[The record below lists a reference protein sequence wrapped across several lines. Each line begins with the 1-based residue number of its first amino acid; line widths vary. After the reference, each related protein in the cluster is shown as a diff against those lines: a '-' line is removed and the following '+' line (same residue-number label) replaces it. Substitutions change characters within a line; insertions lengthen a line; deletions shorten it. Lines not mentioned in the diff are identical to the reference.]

1 MEEPVPEQP
10 VESTVDEHAEAEV
23 SEAKAIGWVPKER
36 FKGNPDDWVDAHEF
50 LARGE
55 KFIPFL
61 KASKKKLEDRVNT
74 QSQQIAEL
82 QNQLRANSMAVEE
95 IKSTSTKSDTNAEI
109 AELRTQIAAA
119 MREGEY
125 EKAEELRDQMADKRA
140 SLRNPTQAQVP
151 GGAPS
156 GIENTPEWREFL
168 DENPWWVSDAG
179 LRAAAVEVAKEM
191 DRNGELTPMT
201 GPRERLSKIAEE
213 VRERYMTNVRRS
225 APSKVGS
232 SRPAPRR
239 ANGRSYA
246 DLPAEAKRACDD
258 YVPRLVGEGKKFK
271 DVESW
276 QKSYAAK
283 YFEGEA

>member
-1 MEEPVPEQP
+1 MEEPAQEQEP
-10 VESTVDEHAEAEV
+10 QVDEHAEAEIT
-23 SEAKAIGWVPKER
+23 EAKAIGWVPKER
-36 FKGNPDDWVDAHEF
+36 FKGKPDDWVDAHEF

-61 KASKKKLEDRVNT
+61 KASKKKLEDKVDV
-74 QSQQIAEL
+74 QSRQISEL
-82 QNQLRANSMAVEE
+82 QNQLRANNMALEE
-95 IKSTSTKSDTNAEI
+95 IKTTATKTDTNAEI
-109 AELRTQIAAA
+109 AELRTQIASA
-119 MREGEY
+119 MREQEY
-125 EKAEELRDQMADKRA
+125 EKAEELREQLVEKRM
-140 SLRNPTQAQVP
+140 SLRNPQQAQVP
-151 GGAPS
+151 GGAPA
-156 GIENTPEWREFL
+156 GIEQTPEWREFL
-168 DENPWWVSDAG
+168 EENPWWVSDAG

-213 VRERYMTNVRRS
+213 VRERYMTNTRRS

-239 ANGRSYA
+239 TNGRTYA
-246 DLPAEAKRACDD
+246 DLPPDAKQACDN

-283 YFEGEA
+283 YWEGEA